1 MDINSV
7 DNGVMRDTAVRV
19 ATPEKT
25 TESSRPAQLTKFA
38 PSSQPA
44 QKADANADLSPAQVK
59 QIVADMQKQVDGM
72 NIAMEYAFY
81 GENDNKVAIKV
92 MNKETG
98 EVIREIPSKELQSL
112 QTKIGELVG
121 RIFNGKA

>member
-1 MDINSV
+1 MGGKMDINSV
-7 DNGVMRDTAVRV
+7 DNGVMRDTAVSV

-38 PSSQPA
+38 PSSQPS

-72 NIAMEYAFY
+72 NIAME
-81 GENDNKVAIKV
+81 
-92 MNKETG
+92 
-98 EVIREIPSKELQSL
+98 SL
-112 QTKIGELVG
+112 VSQRSFL
-121 RIFNGKA
+121 RAA